1 MIRRPPRSTRTD
13 TLFPYTTLFRSIEGA
28 ADQISEKSDGGF
40 RIAATLMTLPGNAGE
55 QAARDIL
62 RGPEAEPTNPK
73 VFIDAS
79 AQLHFTQYAA
89 PALRDMPPDYAAD
102 VYDAARNLYTA
113 RMTPAGRTAWADIA
127 RRTAVSPP

>member
-1 MIRRPPRSTRTD
+1 MRISDWSSDVCSSDLLVAGESGQRLQALNEIAKFGDPRV
-13 TLFPYTTLFRSIEGA
+13 IEGA

-62 RGPEAEPTNPK
+62 RGPEAEQTNPK

-89 PALRDMPPDYAAD
+89 PALRDMPPDYAA
-102 VYDAARNLYTA
+102 
-113 RMTPAGRTAWADIA
+113 
-127 RRTAVSPP
+127 